1 MNPIEVNEQ
10 SILAAER
17 TVARDTPI
25 AMLNLVT
32 YNPVALY
39 EDPLVEACTGREA
52 YLQRYAPAFR
62 EVAAAENVGGISV
75 LYLGSVAASIIAPPD
90 QHWDAIALVRYPNFA
105 ALRKVIESPLYKAQA
120 EPHRKAA
127 LRAWQFM
134 VTVPSH

>member
-17 TVARDTPI
+17 MVARDTPI

-39 EDPLVEACTGREA
+39 EDPSVEACTGQEA

-62 EVAAAENVGGISV
+62 EVAAKENVGGISV

-127 LRAWQFM
+127 LRAWQFV

>member
-1 MNPIEVNEQ
+1 MSPIEVNEQ
-10 SILAAER
+10 NLLAAER
-17 TVARDTPI
+17 MLARDTPI

-39 EDPLVEACTGREA
+39 EGPLVEACTGREA

-62 EVAAAENVGGISV
+62 EVAAAESVGGISV
-75 LYLGSVAASIIAPPD
+75 LYLGSVAANIVAPPD
-90 QHWDAIALVRYPNFA
+90 QHWDAIVLVRYPSFA
-105 ALRKVIESPLYKAQA
+105 ALRKVIESPLYKANA

>member
-17 TVARDTPI
+17 MVARDTPI

-39 EDPLVEACTGREA
+39 EDPSVKACTGREA

-127 LRAWQFM
+127 LRAWQFV